1 MGHNKHFLL
10 ISFLTKQITLS
21 KLIKFI
27 YYFIS
32 LLQVRLRKNLE
43 EKFAIYSINYFQEVY
58 KKIFFFMFIFI
69 FILLR
74 AININ
79 MLYATF

>member
-27 YYFIS
+27 YFIS
-32 LLQVRLRKNLE
+32 LLLVRLRKNLE

>member
-10 ISFLTKQITLS
+10 ISFQTKQITLS
-21 KLIKFI
+21 KLIFI
-27 YYFIS
+27 YFIS